1 MQVTGDVNVPAGHVS
16 FSAWG
21 TPQVGPY
28 DGWAEYTGGLLLNR
42 PICAP
47 RRARIA

>member
-1 MQVTGDVNVPAGHVS
+1 MQVTGDVNVPAGQVS
-16 FSAWG
+16 FCALG
-21 TPQVGPY
+21 GAVVGPY
-28 DGWAEYTGGLLLNR
+28 DGRDEVTGGLLINR